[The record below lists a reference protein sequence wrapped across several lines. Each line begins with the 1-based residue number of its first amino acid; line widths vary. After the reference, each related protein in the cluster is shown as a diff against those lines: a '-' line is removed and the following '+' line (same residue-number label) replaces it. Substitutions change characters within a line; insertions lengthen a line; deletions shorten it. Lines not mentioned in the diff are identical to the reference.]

1 MASRVIRELLVR
13 LGVTVTPTSRA
24 DIKAMEDALERV
36 KRVGTEA
43 AGALVQVSKAAA
55 VAVAGAAA
63 ALGKL
68 AIDTGQ
74 QSIEIERQARLLLL
88 TRREYQEWLYV
99 SQQAGATQRDLA
111 DTMLQVNDAT
121 QRALG
126 GSKEMNEAFAGIGLN
141 VASLKGQNPSQ
152 LLESI
157 AAAIEKTSDRSK
169 ALGVVS
175 RLLGEE
181 SGRKFGPLLMSG
193 VAAMRAMR
201 QEAEALGVVMDDRAM
216 AAAKEAAVQWRR
228 LTSVTR
234 GLRSELGAALA
245 PMVTRVLRGTL
256 DWVRANRELISDR
269 LEEWV
274 RRLRVAIEKLHAAVM
289 LVGGW
294 DVVFRNVATGLGL
307 LLLLANLGKVQALL
321 GALEVAVAAFGA
333 ASTATL
339 ATFGIALGP
348 LLFILAAIAYAIGA
362 VVLVFEDWYVWLIGG
377 NSAVGA
383 LLDAVESVIPAFG
396 DFRDLVWAIVEAVI
410 GAWSNLG
417 LFANALLTGLAPALQ
432 VVDAALAPVL
442 LAMRELVDLWQR
454 ANEFVGSG
462 LRSITAAIESD
473 TYFSGLQAQAN
484 ANALQ
489 GQISGSVAAQAA
501 RAAGAI
507 NNAVSNINNA
517 DVSQVNNFFGGGPE
531 TFSDALGGA
540 LRRARTALQGGLR

>member
-13 LGVTVTPTSRA
+13 LGVTVTPTSKA

-88 TRREYQEWLYV
+88 TRKEYQEWLFV
-99 SQQAGATQRDLA
+99 AERSGATQRDLA
-111 DTMLQVNDAT
+111 DTFLQINDAS
-121 QRALG
+121 QRAQL
-126 GSKEMNEAFAGIGLN
+126 GSKEMTEGFSALGIKIAELKGLN
-141 VASLKGQNPSQ
+141 PGQIFE
-152 LLESI
+152 LI
-157 AAAIEKTSDRSK
+157 AQRIEMTSDRARS
-169 ALGVVS
+169 LGVVS

-181 SGRKFGPLLMSG
+181 SGRQFGPVLMSG
-193 VAAMRAMR
+193 VAAVRALR
-201 QEAEALGVVMDDRAM
+201 REAEELGIVMDDRAL
-216 AAAKEAAVQWRR
+216 AATKEAAVQWRR
-228 LTSVTR
+228 LTAVTR
-234 GLRSELGAALA
+234 SLRNELAAALA
-245 PMVTRVLRGTL
+245 PIVTKVLRGVL
-256 DWVRANRELISDR
+256 EWVRANRELLSQRIE
-269 LEEWV
+269 LWAH
-274 RRLRVAIEKLHAAVM
+274 RLRVAIEKLHAAVT

-307 LLLLANLGKVQALL
+307 LLLLANLGKVKALL

-333 ASTATL
+333 VSATTL

-348 LLFILAAIAYAIGA
+348 LLFILAAIAYAVGT
-362 VVLVFEDWYVWLIGG
+362 VVLVFEDWYIWLIGG

-396 DFRDLVWAIVEAVI
+396 DFRELVWAIVEAVI
-410 GAWSNLG
+410 GAWNNLG
-417 LFANALLTGLAPALQ
+417 LFVDAILTGLAPALQ

-489 GQISGSVAAQAA
+489 GQISTSVAAQAA

-507 NNAVSNINNA
+507 NNAVNNVNNA
-517 DVSQVNNFFGGGPE
+517 DVSQTNNFFGGGPE
-531 TFSDALGGA
+531 TFADALGGA